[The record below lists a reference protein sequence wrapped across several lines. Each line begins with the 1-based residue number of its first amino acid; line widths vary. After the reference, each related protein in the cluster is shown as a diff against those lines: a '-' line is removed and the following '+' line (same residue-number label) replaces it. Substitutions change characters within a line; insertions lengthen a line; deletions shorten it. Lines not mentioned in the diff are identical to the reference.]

1 MSYFERLTNGEPVNY
16 NDKSQ
21 TFTAP
26 RDNGTRGRKQK
37 WEKYSAEQE
46 YNHEYGDR
54 NTVKKG
60 ARKLKTD
67 S

>member
-37 WEKYSAEQE
+37 
-46 YNHEYGDR
+46 
-54 NTVKKG
+54 
-60 ARKLKTD
+60 
-67 S
+67 